1 MNYYRR
7 HDVFMKDV
15 ADVYLTPEQI
25 AEQLQLGL
33 ETIYRW
39 LRSRKLRGSRISPKA
54 WRISER
60 ELAAFL
66 KRQNVS
72 ELLFEEYVAQYELGT
87 IEHEPPYPG
96 TTKRVD
102 YRLTTHHDQ
111 ILWFEVKEF
120 ADDQSLTGTGGR
132 TFDPHVGVRA
142 KIGKAAEKFRDYDSE
157 CCSLVLFNERFNLVD
172 ICTPR
177 IVLGAML
184 GGVGFV
190 VPFNKTTGDWSGTTV
205 QDNVFMDGGKM
216 IHPHLKTPQNTT
228 ISAVIALERFAVG
241 QKEMKFEIE
250 KIELEEQ
257 RGLSWED
264 LVALLEKHRTAYERK
279 VLRTIVYENPH
290 ARNKLPR
297 DVFVGPFDE
306 RWGQSGDY
314 IAQVYIGDELA
325 KLNKIEHELGLD
337 QGPFQRQAKRAA
349 RERKS

>member
-1 MNYYRR
+1 
-7 HDVFMKDV
+7 MKDV

-25 AEQLQLGL
+25 AERLQLGV
-33 ETIYRW
+33 EKVYQW
-39 LRSRKLRGSRISPKA
+39 LRSRKLRGSQTSPKA
-54 WRISER
+54 WRVSER

-72 ELLFEEYVAQYELGT
+72 ELLFEEYVDQYELGT
-87 IEHEPPYPG
+87 FEREPPYLG

-102 YRLTTHHDQ
+102 YRLTNHNR

-120 ADDQSLTGTGGR
+120 ADDQSLSGTGGR
-132 TFDPHVGVRA
+132 TFDPHVGIRG

-157 CCSLVLFNERFNLVD
+157 CCSLILFNERFNLVD

-190 VPFNKTTGDWSGTTV
+190 VPYNKATGDWSGTTV

-250 KIELEEQ
+250 RIESEQ
-257 RGLSWED
+257 QRRLGWED
-264 LVALLEKHRTAYERK
+264 LVALLENNRAPYERR

-297 DVFVGPFDE
+297 DIFVGPYDE

-314 IAQVYIGDELA
+314 ISQVYIGDELA

-337 QGPFQRQAKRAA
+337 QGGFQRQATRAA
-349 RERKS
+349 RKHKS